1 MNFAQ
6 RIDFNALMEPV
17 ALRLLGE
24 PTQKQG
30 HEWRYR
36 NRGSLGIDIKKGS
49 WFDHEANVG
58 GGVFDLIR
66 RQGYEQPAA
75 WLRSE
80 GLLGSPQVVSRTDP
94 KIVKTYDYLDEIG
107 KLLFQVGSV

>member
-36 NRGSLGIDIKKGS
+36 NRGSLVIDIKKGT

-66 RQGYEQPAA
+66 RQGHEQPAA

-80 GLLGSPQVVSRTDP
+80 GLLGGQSRR
-94 KIVKTYDYLDEIG
+94 IIKTYGYCDENGTLELDRIERRG
-107 KLLFQVGSV
+107 RS

>member
-1 MNFAQ
+1 MLA
-6 RIDFNALMEPV
+6 
-17 ALRLLGE
+17 
-24 PTQKQG
+24 
-30 HEWRYR
+30 
-36 NRGSLGIDIKKGS
+36 DIGCATP
-49 WFDHEANVG
+49 HEANVG